1 MVALIAL
8 PAKLNK
14 LLAMLVE
21 ERMRML
27 DKGGAQLHQLQLYLL
42 AWAICTCKAH
52 SASAKDI

>member
-8 PAKLNK
+8 PPKLNE

-21 ERMRML
+21 ERMCML

-42 AWAICTCKAH
+42 AWAVCIWEANST
-52 SASAKDI
+52 SAKDT